1 MIIKKIVNFLN
12 SRIDQNLAYNWD
24 NPGLQIGSLDWNV
37 KKIFLTLDVNDISVE
52 QAIKIN
58 ADLIISHHPYI
69 FRPINNV
76 TDSLT
81 LKLIEHKI
89 GVFSAHTN
97 LDVISGGVNSV
108 LADLFGLTNRKFID
122 SNIDADFY
130 FASFYLPQNLYHK
143 ASLIIEKN
151 GGKLLQK
158 QIFAQNDANLVKVEF
173 SSDSFKMN
181 KIVGEIR
188 NFHPDKKVDVQ
199 IYKQQKNNP
208 KYGLGI
214 QGKLEKPLT
223 LMDFVEVV
231 KRKLGVPKI
240 NLWLGDKKENDLI
253 ENIAVCGGTGAS
265 LLSKLGKNI
274 ECFVSSDFTYHT
286 ILDSK
291 IPLIDAGHLYTEYP
305 VLDYLE
311 KILAGFE
318 VEIIKS
324 SLAEQKYSQK
334 IRFL

>member
-1 MIIKKIVNFLN
+1 MIIKEIINFLD
-12 SRIDQNLAYNWD
+12 SKIAPNLAYSWD
-24 NPGLQIGSLDWNV
+24 NPGLQVGSQNWEV
-37 KKIFLTLDVNDISVE
+37 KKIFLTLDVNEISIQ
-52 QAIKIN
+52 QAINQK
-58 ADLIISHHPYI
+58 ADLIISHHPFI
-69 FRPINNV
+69 FRPIKSV

-108 LADLFGLTNRKFID
+108 LADLFGLKNRKFID

-130 FASFYLPQNLYHK
+130 FATFYLPQNLYTK

-158 QIFAQNDANLVKVEF
+158 QIMIQNDANLIKVEF

-208 KYGLGI
+208 EYGLGI
-214 QGKLEKPLT
+214 QGKLAEPLT
-223 LMDFVEVV
+223 LIDFAEMV
-231 KRKLGVPKI
+231 KSKLGVPKI
-240 NLWLGDKKENDLI
+240 NLWLGNKKETDLI
-253 ENIAVCGGTGAS
+253 KNIAVCGGTGAS
-265 LLSKLGKNI
+265 LLSKLRKNVD
-274 ECFVSSDFTYHT
+274 CFVSSDFTYHT

-305 VLDYLE
+305 ILSYLE
-311 KILAGFE
+311 KILAKFE
-318 VEIIKS
+318 VEIYKS

-334 IRFL
+334 MKIK